1 MQDQQGTTDIIINQ
15 NAESATSTTNTPANS
30 EIIQRFDTLLAEMDS
45 LRHDFDTKVKYDES
59 KERLIDTLHLELQAY
74 REGLHFKILR
84 PLFLDLITMYDD
96 LGKVVDDMQ
105 TKDSNS
111 SVPQDIQN
119 FASFQETIEEILR
132 RNGVDVFCLEDN
144 IFVVSQQRVLKVL
157 PTTNPSQDKH
167 IARRVR
173 KGFLYE
179 NRVLRPE
186 IVDIYKYVPA
196 E

>member
-30 EIIQRFDTLLAEMDS
+30 EIIQRFDTLLAEMHS

-74 REGLHFKILR
+74 REGLHFKTLR
-84 PLFLDLITMYDD
+84 PLFLDLIAMYDD

-105 TKDSNS
+105 AKDSNS
-111 SVPQDIQN
+111 FLHQIIQN
-119 FASFQETIEEILR
+119 FSSFQETIEEMLR
-132 RNGVDVFCLEDN
+132 RNGVDAFCVEESA
-144 IFVVSQQRVLKVL
+144 FVPSRQRVLKAL
-157 PTTNPSQDKH
+157 TPADPTQDKQ

-173 KGFLYE
+173 KGFSYE
-179 NRVLRPE
+179 SRVLRPE